1 MTNDDLREM
10 DSLSPAYGDS
20 ETAVAVAEAY
30 PALWR
35 ASYAV
40 FVLMLVTFTAMLD
53 RYLPAI
59 ALGPM
64 KNDLGLSD
72 TSVSLVQGVA
82 FSLFYC
88 IAGIPLGRAVDRYNR
103 RNLVALAVLAWTI
116 DRKST
121 RLNSSH

>member
-82 FSLFYC
+82 FSLFY
-88 IAGIPLGRAVDRYNR
+88 RSDER
-103 RNLVALAVLAWTI
+103 RVGKECV
-116 DRKST
+116 ST
-121 RLNSSH
+121 CRSRWSPYH

>member
-1 MTNDDLREM
+1 
-10 DSLSPAYGDS
+10 
-20 ETAVAVAEAY
+20 
-30 PALWR
+30 
-35 ASYAV
+35 
-40 FVLMLVTFTAMLD
+40 MLVTFTAMLD

-103 RNLVALAVLAWTI
+103 RNLVALAVLERSEEHTSEL
-116 DRKST
+116 KSLMRIAYAVFCLKQKNQFYNT
-121 RLNSSH
+121 HICKS

>member
-1 MTNDDLREM
+1 
-10 DSLSPAYGDS
+10 
-20 ETAVAVAEAY
+20 
-30 PALWR
+30 
-35 ASYAV
+35 
-40 FVLMLVTFTAMLD
+40 MLVTFTAMLD

-88 IAGIPLGRAVDRYNR
+88 IAGIHLGRAVDRYNR
-103 RNLVALAVLAWTI
+103 RNLVALAVLERTEERSVGK
-116 DRKST
+116 DCVST
-121 RLNSSH
+121 FVSMGPPVPSKKNKINSELINQN